1 MTSPTRASGKRSI
14 ILETQS
20 LSYATR
26 ERCIVQDISL
36 QVPRGEVLAIVGP
49 SGSGKTSFLRLL
61 NRLDEPT
68 GGKVLLAGRDYR
80 EIAPHILRSRIGM
93 VMQIPVL
100 FPDTVADNL
109 QYGPRARGAEL
120 EAARLESLLSHVGL
134 PGYANRSV
142 HHLSTGEAQRVSLAR
157 ALANSPE
164 VLLLDEPTAPLDGK
178 TKREVEQLISQ
189 IVGDENLTC
198 LIVTHDLE
206 QAARMA
212 SLVMVLENG
221 KLAKIGAIDE
231 VFHA

>member
-1 MTSPTRASGKRSI
+1 MTSSTRGSGKRSI
-14 ILETQS
+14 ILETQG
-20 LSYATR
+20 LSYATK
-26 ERCIVQDISL
+26 ERRIVQDISL
-36 QVPRGEVLAIVGP
+36 QVPRGDVLAIVGP

-68 GGKVLLAGRDYR
+68 GGKVLLDGKDYR
-80 EIAPHILRSRIGM
+80 EIAPRILRSQIGM

-109 QYGPRARGAEL
+109 QYGPRAGGTEL
-120 EAARLESLLSHVGL
+120 EPARLESLLNHVGL
-134 PGYANRSV
+134 PGFANRSI

-178 TKREVEQLISQ
+178 TKHEVEQLISQ
-189 IVGDENLTC
+189 IVGDEKLTC

-221 KLAKIGAIDE
+221 KVAKIGAIDE

>member
-1 MTSPTRASGKRSI
+1 MISSHRDSGKRSI
-14 ILETQS
+14 ILETQY
-20 LSYATR
+20 LSYATK
-26 ERCIVQDISL
+26 ERRIVQDISL
-36 QVPRGEVLAIVGP
+36 QIPRGDVLAIVGP

-68 GGKVLLAGRDYR
+68 GGKVLLAGKDYR
-80 EIAPHILRSRIGM
+80 KIPPRILRSRIGM

-100 FPDTVADNL
+100 FPETVADNL
-109 QYGPRARGAEL
+109 QYGPRARGAKL

-134 PGYANRSV
+134 DGYANRSV

-189 IVGDENLTC
+189 IVGDENLSC

-212 SLVMVLENG
+212 NRVMVLENG